1 MLGRVVTDKGELNLC
16 CIVHFDITIYL
27 CCFVPENM
35 ISLVGHFGVGHD
47 DMDQD
52 VFGFEF
58 LLVFVLKEFSA
69 SHLKAFS
76 STSVLL
82 CLTLFSAS
90 SFTKSVSVCQKDKF

>member
-1 MLGRVVTDKGELNLC
+1 MVTDKEELNLC
-16 CIVHFDITIYL
+16 CIVHFDITIYI
-27 CCFVPENM
+27 CCFVPCAGKYD
-35 ISLVGHFGVGHD
+35 ILVGHFGTGHD

-69 SHLKAFS
+69 SYLKAFS

-90 SFTKSVSVCQKDKF
+90 SFTKSVSFCQKDKF